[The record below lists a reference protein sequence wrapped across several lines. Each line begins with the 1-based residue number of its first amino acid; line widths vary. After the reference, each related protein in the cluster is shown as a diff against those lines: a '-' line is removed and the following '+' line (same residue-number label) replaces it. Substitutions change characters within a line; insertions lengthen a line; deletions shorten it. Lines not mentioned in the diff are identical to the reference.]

1 MCWTRSWIWVCEP
14 CVVVRRTS
22 FHLETRFYIAW
33 KYLQTFVLVRFRC
46 LKRAI
51 DNRPWPPYYQWDL
64 KSLLSKREL
73 KQPQRRRQ
81 QERQKSNWFRLAKQ
95 QFCTCVTLF
104 CSFPCLRCT
113 TTTWKCLISRF
124 VEDVNTRQQS
134 CLLFLNFD
142 IVLQNLTPDK
152 FANIWRI

>member
-22 FHLETRFYIAW
+22 FHLETRFHTAW

-81 QERQKSNWFRLAKQ
+81 QERQKSNWLRLAKTTILHVHHAFLFISLPSLHDYDVKLPDLP
-95 QFCTCVTLF
+95 FCGG
-104 CSFPCLRCT
+104 REQKT
-113 TTTWKCLISRF
+113 TTICCFSWTLI
-124 VEDVNTRQQS
+124 QS
-134 CLLFLNFD
+134 F
-142 IVLQNLTPDK
+142 
-152 FANIWRI
+152 RI